1 MSSKPRKPRAWPR
14 PPKFRLGHTLPEQQ
28 QGSVPHWAA
37 TNVILGAGNVR
48 EIVRRV
54 RVTKQA
60 LIGALLAP
68 SGLAITGNE
77 FITFINVLIQQP
89 IIVLL
94 YEHTDDG
101 FVYRKHFDYRKA
113 QESRGSL
120 ALKALGR
127 VGFVTFEPD
136 EAGTV
141 DSGSL
146 FRVCDTKYLLR
157 VFLLDTTAEDQ
168 PFYEVQNR
176 RTASRRSSSAST
188 VTQEYTR
195 LCLGGLLEFDEQDSR
210 AYGDAF
216 ISALNKKLSELLDRH
231 RYTKDRFDNGSRRVR
246 TLVRHGDSEKV
257 KKFYVDRKREWI
269 RQRQGLDLVYTHAS
283 YGARTLK
290 LLGTNPRTQTHGG
303 EFPNI
308 FFTFSAYD
316 RELPRATRGDAGIA
330 SFAGYAHSISFVIS
344 DTQRK
349 DILEYFSWMGR
360 IGENYYSTGLPIKN
374 ELYGEGWDFS
384 SSPGYRSLAQ
394 DLDRKFWGLLKEDG
408 GAGKVLEI
416 LCSSVGGG
424 STSMVDPVFYYGSS
438 LYRMPFRRL
447 GGLGRLN
454 GLRRIYEGLSPE
466 ARERFSLEH
475 INGPDHDELRNDCL
489 RIVAFFYLSRMLG
502 PVCSSQVDHYT
513 KVHLYPLTVAGA
525 IVGTVGK
532 ISFQPK
538 VARPDDLPVPSF
550 AWNQEFLYFTEV
562 VSAVRNAV
570 DAQYR
575 EFQIDKLALAVER
588 ALVKLIDDGRSTG
601 TISTNATREFVD
613 AINDESRC
621 IARFCPYPAFRF
633 VASTDDVPA
642 HVSGMHRIAI
652 GESLCLSF
660 SREPSWDVF
669 RTLVTH
675 GSDVIVDEVGRALE
689 ARLNHRV
696 SRVLEQHLFLL
707 RATGFH

>member
-1 MSSKPRKPRAWPR
+1 MSSDPRARPR
-14 PPKFRLGHTLPEQQ
+14 PPKFKHGHTLPEQPQ
-28 QGSVPHWAA
+28 ASIPHWAV

-68 SGLAITGNE
+68 SGVAITGNE

-94 YEHTDDG
+94 YEHTSDG

-120 ALKALGR
+120 ALKALSRSGY
-127 VGFVTFEPD
+127 VTFEPD
-136 EAGTV
+136 EAKAVG
-141 DSGSL
+141 SASL
-146 FRVCDTKYLLR
+146 FRVCDTNYLLR
-157 VFLLDTTAEDQ
+157 VFLLDTTADDQ

-176 RTASRRSSSAST
+176 LSASRSGSAAST

-195 LCLGGLLEFDEQDSR
+195 LCLGGLLEFDDQDSR

-231 RYTKDRFDNGSRRVR
+231 RYTEDRYDNGSRRER
-246 TLVRHGDSEKV
+246 TLVRHGDPERI
-257 KKFYVDRKREWI
+257 KKFYADRKREWV

-290 LLGTNPRTQTHGG
+290 LLGTNPRTPTHGG

-308 FFTFSAYD
+308 FFSFSAYD
-316 RELPRATRGDAGIA
+316 RALPRAARVDSENV
-330 SFAGYAHSISFVIS
+330 SFAGYAHSISFLIS
-344 DTQRK
+344 DTQKK
-349 DILEYFSWMGR
+349 DILEYFSWMGK
-360 IGENYYSTGLPIKN
+360 IGENYYSSGLPIKN

-384 SSPGYRSLAQ
+384 SSPGYKSLAH
-394 DLDRKFWGLLKEDG
+394 DLDRRFWELLREAG
-408 GAGKVLEI
+408 GAEKVLE
-416 LCSSVGGG
+416 LLRSSVGGD
-424 STSMVDPVFYYGSS
+424 STSMVDPVFYYGAS

-454 GLRRIYEGLSPE
+454 GLRRVYEGLS
-466 ARERFSLEH
+466 REERKGFSLEH
-475 INGPDHDELRNDCL
+475 ISGPDHEELRNDCL
-489 RIVAFFYLSRMLG
+489 RVVAFFYLSRMLG
-502 PVCSSQVDHYT
+502 PVCSSQINHYT

-538 VARPDDLPVPSF
+538 VARADDLPVPSF

-570 DAQYR
+570 DAQFR
-575 EFQIDKLALAVER
+575 EFQIDRLASAVER
-588 ALVKLIDDGRSTG
+588 ALVDLIKGGRSTG
-601 TISTNATREFVD
+601 TISTAAIREFVD

-621 IARFCPYPAFRF
+621 IARVCPYPAFRF
-633 VASTDDVPA
+633 AASTDDATVHFPG
-642 HVSGMHRIAI
+642 VHRIAI
-652 GESLCLSF
+652 GEFLSLSF

-669 RTLVTH
+669 RALVTH
-675 GSDVIVDEVGRALE
+675 GSDVLVDEVGRALE
-689 ARLNHRV
+689 ARLDHHV